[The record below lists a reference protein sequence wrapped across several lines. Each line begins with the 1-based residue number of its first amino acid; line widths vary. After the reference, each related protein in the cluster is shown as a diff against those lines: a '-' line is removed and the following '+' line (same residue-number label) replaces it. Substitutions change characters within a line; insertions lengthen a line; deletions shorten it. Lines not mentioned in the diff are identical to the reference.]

1 MNDLKFTT
9 AQDYMHPSGFD
20 DLMYQAGLTASGCWD
35 EMDEYDQ
42 KAIMMFAKL
51 IVKDCLDFLEAGAA
65 NEADD
70 SEVQAALLSCALDI
84 LEHFDI
90 ELDDEE

>member
-1 MNDLKFTT
+1 MKIMNQRIQQLVDQATT
-9 AQDYMHPSGFD
+9 YIEPTFSSGEGWIFD
-20 DLMYQAGLTASGCWD
+20 K
-35 EMDEYDQ
+35 E
-42 KAIMMFAKL
+42 KFAKL
-51 IVKDCLDFLEAGAA
+51 VVQDCLDFLEAGAA

-90 ELDDEE
+90 ELDDKEYI

>member
-1 MNDLKFTT
+1 MNERLRQFEKESKLEI
-9 AQDYMHPSGFD
+9 Y
-20 DLMYQAGLTASGCWD
+20 GLG
-35 EMDEYDQ
+35 
-42 KAIMMFAKL
+42 AKRIPWEAAL
-51 IVKDCLDFLEAGAA
+51 EKYAELVVKDCLDFLEAGAV

-90 ELDDEE
+90 ELDDKE